1 MENAFQTLGL
11 KDSLVQGV
19 RELGF
24 TDPTPIQLQVIPK
37 LLHSPRD
44 IIALAPT
51 GTGKTAAFG
60 LPILQR
66 LDPELRHVQALVLSP
81 TRELCVQIGKDLQDL
96 GSQLPFL
103 RVVPLYGGAGIGGQI
118 GKLEK
123 HPQVAVATPGRLL
136 DLLRRKKIDLSKI
149 GTLVLDEADEMLKMG
164 FAEDL
169 AAIAAFTPE
178 GRQTLLFSATLPK
191 EVEVLSGQ
199 YLKNPEVITLGRR
212 NAGVETV
219 EHHFCVLEEK
229 NRYEGLRRILD
240 LQPEMYAIIF
250 CRTRME
256 TQELSLRLAEDGY
269 NVDALHGDLSQDR
282 RDEVMASFR
291 SRIVRILTAT
301 DVAARGLDIDDLT
314 HIIHYRLPDEPEGYV
329 HRSGRTGRA
338 GKQGVSISLIN
349 VRERRKLRYIEE
361 IVGRPFFPMA
371 FPKGK
376 EIVDAQIRFQGQ
388 RLLNVDTG
396 NLPAGSSMD
405 ALMKE
410 FADLSKEE
418 VLRRYAALT
427 CNRFFTSYKDVPDL
441 ETPKRGVLPREEGG
455 KTFPRKGREEFF
467 RLIIYRG
474 RKQKMTPTDLIG
486 MVNDASGRRDIAV
499 GAITIQDSLT
509 VFEVDR
515 RWAELIIEGFKN
527 FRINKRPV
535 VVVPDPS
542 QGRFPSWAGSGSQ
555 PEGTREPVKPYSG
568 HSHGDSR
575 GYGKERR
582 EEGRE
587 GRPSYEKPYAAV
599 KRGKRDEGSEG
610 FQKRPYD
617 RDRRGGEQDSS
628 SERPFRKGLR
638 VGEERGGSCGKPSHK
653 GYKERERSEKRGSDK
668 GTRRENSPSREGKWS
683 GKPRNKR

>member
-250 CRTRME
+250 CRTR
-256 TQELSLRLAEDGY
+256 L
-269 NVDALHGDLSQDR
+269 
-282 RDEVMASFR
+282 
-291 SRIVRILTAT
+291 
-301 DVAARGLDIDDLT
+301 
-314 HIIHYRLPDEPEGYV
+314 
-329 HRSGRTGRA
+329 
-338 GKQGVSISLIN
+338 
-349 VRERRKLRYIEE
+349 
-361 IVGRPFFPMA
+361 
-371 FPKGK
+371 
-376 EIVDAQIRFQGQ
+376 
-388 RLLNVDTG
+388 
-396 NLPAGSSMD
+396 
-405 ALMKE
+405 
-410 FADLSKEE
+410 
-418 VLRRYAALT
+418 
-427 CNRFFTSYKDVPDL
+427 
-441 ETPKRGVLPREEGG
+441 
-455 KTFPRKGREEFF
+455 
-467 RLIIYRG
+467 
-474 RKQKMTPTDLIG
+474 
-486 MVNDASGRRDIAV
+486 
-499 GAITIQDSLT
+499 
-509 VFEVDR
+509 
-515 RWAELIIEGFKN
+515 
-527 FRINKRPV
+527 
-535 VVVPDPS
+535 
-542 QGRFPSWAGSGSQ
+542 
-555 PEGTREPVKPYSG
+555 
-568 HSHGDSR
+568 
-575 GYGKERR
+575 
-582 EEGRE
+582 
-587 GRPSYEKPYAAV
+587 
-599 KRGKRDEGSEG
+599 
-610 FQKRPYD
+610 
-617 RDRRGGEQDSS
+617 
-628 SERPFRKGLR
+628 
-638 VGEERGGSCGKPSHK
+638 
-653 GYKERERSEKRGSDK
+653 
-668 GTRRENSPSREGKWS
+668 
-683 GKPRNKR
+683 

>member
-250 CRTRME
+250 CRTRLE

-361 IVGRPFFPMA
+361 IVGRPFFPGLPQREGDCGRPDPVPRA
-371 FPKGK
+371 TSPERRHGEPSRWVFDGCPYEGVRRRKQGGGPPPLRRPYLQPLLHLLQRCSGPGNPQEGSPPAGGRGEDLSPEGKGRVFPPHHLQG
-376 EIVDAQIRFQGQ
+376 AQAEDDPYGSYRNGQ
-388 RLLNVDTG
+388 RRL
-396 NLPAGSSMD
+396 
-405 ALMKE
+405 
-410 FADLSKEE
+410 
-418 VLRRYAALT
+418 
-427 CNRFFTSYKDVPDL
+427 
-441 ETPKRGVLPREEGG
+441 REEG
-455 KTFPRKGREEFF
+455 
-467 RLIIYRG
+467 Y
-474 RKQKMTPTDLIG
+474 
-486 MVNDASGRRDIAV
+486 
-499 GAITIQDSLT
+499 
-509 VFEVDR
+509 R
-515 RWAELIIEGFKN
+515 RW
-527 FRINKRPV
+527 
-535 VVVPDPS
+535 
-542 QGRFPSWAGSGSQ
+542 
-555 PEGTREPVKPYSG
+555 G
-568 HSHGDSR
+568 HHDSR
-575 GYGKERR
+575 FLDG
-582 EEGRE
+582 
-587 GRPSYEKPYAAV
+587 V
-599 KRGKRDEGSEG
+599 
-610 FQKRPYD
+610 
-617 RDRRGGEQDSS
+617 
-628 SERPFRKGLR
+628 
-638 VGEERGGSCGKPSHK
+638 
-653 GYKERERSEKRGSDK
+653 
-668 GTRRENSPSREGKWS
+668 
-683 GKPRNKR
+683 